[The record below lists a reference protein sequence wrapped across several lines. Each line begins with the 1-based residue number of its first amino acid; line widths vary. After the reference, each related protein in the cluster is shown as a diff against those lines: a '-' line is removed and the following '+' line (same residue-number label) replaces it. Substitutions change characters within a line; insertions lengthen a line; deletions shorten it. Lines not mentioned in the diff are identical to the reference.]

1 MKKKIR
7 IMLVESSQNLRFV
20 LKDFFETM
28 NYAVVSFGDGE
39 SAIRSYKTG
48 FYHICLLDVDLPK
61 KDGYSVNKEL
71 HRINPDFPVIL
82 LTSSDSKDEKIKC
95 FEAGCHDYVI
105 KPFSTDELLL
115 RVEAILQKSECTGK
129 KNIRHNYDTIQIS
142 DFTFNYHNLTLFN
155 DVQSR
160 VLTKKEAQ
168 LLRLLHEH
176 QNKLV
181 PREILIKEIWGKSK
195 AVASRSLDVYISKLR
210 SYLISEKVEIINVHG
225 LGYLLSICN

>member
-1 MKKKIR
+1 
-7 IMLVESSQNLRFV
+7 MLVESSQNLRFV
-20 LKDFFETM
+20 LKEQLEMM
-28 NYAVVSFGDGE
+28 NYEVVAFGDGE
-39 SAIRSYKTG
+39 SAIRNLKTE
-48 FYHICLLDVDLPK
+48 FYHICLLDINLPK
-61 KDGYSVNKEL
+61 KDGYSVSKEL
-71 HRINPDFPVIL
+71 HRINPDLPVII
-82 LTSSDSKDEKIKC
+82 LTSTDCKEEKIKC

-105 KPFSTDELLL
+105 KPFSTDELLF
-115 RVEAILQKSECTGK
+115 RVEAILQKSECTEK

-181 PREILIKEIWGKSK
+181 PREILTKEIWGKSK
-195 AVASRSLDVYISKLR
+195 TVTSRSLDVYISKLR